1 MKIWESS
8 SNISEAVTQK
18 ISMTCSVVPQCME
31 KKNNFLKLQENKFQL
46 NVKKTS

>member
-1 MKIWESS
+1 MGVLFKYIR
-8 SNISEAVTQK
+8 NCHTKDIHDLF
-18 ISMTCSVVPQCME
+18 CSAPVYGG